1 MSPRLTR
8 RTLLRSAALASAAHA
23 VGLTQPLVAAPAQKP
38 GIQQYMM
45 AAEMRKEV
53 PGTLA
58 KLAAIGYGY
67 VEAFALDIP
76 SIPEFRK
83 MLADAGLGC
92 PSAHFIFGVGP
103 TGKILDDASALG
115 VRYAISSVFLPPSND
130 PSNGR
135 ANPKRVNSLD
145 QDDFKRMAE
154 QANQIGEAARQR
166 GIQFA
171 YHNHNVEFRRFDGG
185 ETGYSILLE
194 GTDPE
199 LVKLEMDVGW
209 MAAGG
214 ADPAAIIQANA
225 GRVRLLHF
233 KDFANITPPSNE
245 MGGPIAKQ
253 IVDLGQ
259 GVAPLR
265 EAYLAAR
272 KVGVEHFIV
281 DHDPPFRNQTA
292 FDAARIDYEFMAGLM
307 AS

>member
-23 VGLTQPLVAAPAQKP
+23 TGLTQSLVAAPTQKP

-45 AAEMRKEV
+45 AAEIRKDA

-67 VEAFALDIP
+67 LEAFALDIP

-92 PSAHFIFGVGP
+92 PSGHFLFGAGP
-103 TGKILDDASALG
+103 TGKVLDDASSLG
-115 VRYAISSVFLPPSND
+115 VRYAISSVFLPPSKDTLN
-130 PSNGR
+130 SQTNL
-135 ANPKRVNSLD
+135 KKINSLD
-145 QDDFKRMAE
+145 QDDFKRLAE
-154 QANQIGEAARQR
+154 QANQIGQAARQR

-185 ETGYSILLE
+185 ETGYSIFLK

-233 KDFANITPPSNE
+233 KDFSSVTPPSNE
-245 MGGPIAKQ
+245 MGGPIAQK
-253 IVDLGQ
+253 IVDLGH

-292 FDAARIDYEFMAGLM
+292 FEAARIDYEFMAGLM
-307 AS
+307 TS